1 MIRCVRLW
9 TGDDKNS
16 HFEEGVIELEP
27 GQRGD
32 WLSGKVDA
40 TTISFQETASGGAFA
55 WHTAPVRQ
63 LVITLSGT
71 LDFQTRD
78 GEHFLLHPGDI
89 LLAEDTVGSGHSWKL
104 TDDSSWRR
112 AYVVL
117 QPGAAVPFRARK
129 LQRVDGLIETAK
141 TYHRKFARRN
151 PMPDTFDSETGR
163 RSDRRRHHELHAR
176 GLPERARALA
186 HHRDVRNP

>member
-9 TGDDKNS
+9 TGDDQNS
-16 HFEEGVIELEP
+16 HFEEGVIELKSGP
-27 GQRGD
+27 RGD
-32 WLSGKVDA
+32 RLSDKLAVA
-40 TTISFQETASGGAFA
+40 SISFQETASGGAFA

-71 LDFQTRD
+71 LDFQTRQ
-78 GEHFLLHPGDI
+78 GEHFLLHPGNI

-117 QPGAAVPFRARK
+117 QPGASVPFRARK
-129 LQRVDGLIETAK
+129 LQRATA
-141 TYHRKFARRN
+141 
-151 PMPDTFDSETGR
+151 
-163 RSDRRRHHELHAR
+163 
-176 GLPERARALA
+176 
-186 HHRDVRNP
+186 